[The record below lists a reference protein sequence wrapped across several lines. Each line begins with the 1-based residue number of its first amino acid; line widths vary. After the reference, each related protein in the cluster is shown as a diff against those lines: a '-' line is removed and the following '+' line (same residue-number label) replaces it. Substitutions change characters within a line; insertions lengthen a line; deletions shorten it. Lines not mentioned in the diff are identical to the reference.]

1 MQRCPTCDFVY
12 EEGQRYCDMD
22 GTVLA
27 HDPHELPRNKPFPTQ
42 RVRPFYR
49 MLVICGIPNAILA
62 VLLFYGASHPAAQS
76 FAPPSEPVNVTSAP
90 ESVNITSA
98 SEPVNVTSDSEPVNV
113 TTDSEPAKVAAEQV
127 TTEAT
132 GKHPESSEHAE
143 ELRESKRDEKAE
155 PSKHSD
161 DHSLSNPPEPRNPP
175 ATGKP
180 ANSRRGPAPKPDSKI
195 ENFIKK
201 TGRVL
206 KRPFKF

>member
-1 MQRCPTCDFVY
+1 MLRCPTCEFVY

-49 MLVICGIPNAILA
+49 LLAIVAIPNALLA
-62 VLLFYGASHPAAQS
+62 GLLFYGTAQPAAQS
-76 FAPPSEPVNVTSAP
+76 FAPPLEPVSVTSVPESINVTSGP
-90 ESVNITSA
+90 
-98 SEPVNVTSDSEPVNV
+98 EPVNVTSDSEPV
-113 TTDSEPAKVAAEQV
+113 KVAAEQV
-127 TTEAT
+127 NQTARPT
-132 GKHPESSEHAE
+132 GKHLESSDNAAE
-143 ELRESKRDEKAE
+143 PSEVKQAEKAE
-155 PSKHSD
+155 PSKESD
-161 DHSLSNPPEPRNPP
+161 DHSLSNSPEPRNPP
-175 ATGKP
+175 AAGKP
-180 ANSRRGPAPKPDSKI
+180 ANAKRGPTPKPDSKI